1 MQSSNIYSPQGA
13 IADSPRKKMFKN
25 SESEPTIEQN
35 YHDKENVPRNIIHKI
50 VASNMSPKKIVSPIL
65 TRSVRHLNRAKDS
78 SYLDPDNAVDLST
91 NIHSS
96 PNVVVRDQYPKVN
109 NGTSRRPES
118 PPSSS
123 LVINPQVQMES
134 DMDESCEQSPNTTI
148 LKLKKGQRVKDGMIL
163 MLSGQV
169 DRRKQLLLGAQV
181 FSSSYSVSDVI
192 ILAVFNVINFCCI

>member
-25 SESEPTIEQN
+25 SELEPTIEQH

-50 VASNMSPKKIVSPIL
+50 VASNMSPKKIVSPLL
-65 TRSVRHLNRAKDS
+65 TRSVTHLNRAKDS
-78 SYLDPDNAVDLST
+78 IYLDPDNAVDLSK

-96 PNVVVRDQYPKVN
+96 PNVVRDQYPKVN